1 MARFLLTAAV
11 VCLSAG
17 AFAAEGQKPDGAQE
31 KDPVTLKTAPE
42 MAAVEELGVGA
53 PCKPD
58 AFPEQAARARADWA
72 KKCPWVAKRLTPQLV
87 RSLSRWAKPQMEKY
101 QAVPPLEKADIKLI
115 REDQKQ
121 GKLVFEATVDTLPV
135 HAPLVTRWLKLY
147 LLYDMPGKSIT
158 AVTITIRGERR
169 E

>member
-1 MARFLLTAAV
+1 M
-11 VCLSAG
+11 SAG
-17 AFAAEGQKPDGAQE
+17 GFAAEAQKPNSARE
-31 KDPVTLKTAPE
+31 KDPVALKTVPE
-42 MAAVEELGVGA
+42 MGDMEELGAGA
-53 PCKPD
+53 ACQPD
-58 AFPEQAARARADWA
+58 AFPQDAAQAKADWA
-72 KKCPWVAKRLTPQLV
+72 KKRPWVAKRLTPELV

-101 QAVPPLEKADIKLI
+101 QAVPPLEKANIKLI

-121 GKLVFEATVDTLPV
+121 GKLLFEVTADTLPV

-147 LLYDMPGKSIT
+147 LLYDVPSKSIT